1 MASALIQE
9 KTRFDNLS
17 INIKDFATSSIE
29 EKVQKRV
36 TINELLPFRIRI
48 TDIDIVGFS
57 QNNVPPIPL
66 QIIGLSNYIL

>member
-1 MASALIQE
+1 MASASIQE
-9 KTRFDNLS
+9 KTRFNNLN
-17 INIKDFATSSIE
+17 INIKDFAISLIE

-48 TDIDIVGFS
+48 TDIDLVGFGT
-57 QNNVPPIPL
+57 NNTPPIPL

>member
-1 MASALIQE
+1 MASVSIEE
-9 KTRFDNLS
+9 KTRFKNLT
-17 INIKDFATSSIE
+17 INIKDFPVPFIE

-48 TDIDIVGFS
+48 TDIDIVGFGP
-57 QNNVPPIPL
+57 NNTPPIPL

>member
-1 MASALIQE
+1 MASASIQE

-48 TDIDIVGFS
+48 TDIDLVGFGT
-57 QNNVPPIPL
+57 NNTPPIPL

>member
-1 MASALIQE
+1 MASVSIQE

-48 TDIDIVGFS
+48 TDIDLIGFGT
-57 QNNVPPIPL
+57 NNTPPIPL

>member
-1 MASALIQE
+1 MASASIQE

-48 TDIDIVGFS
+48 TDIDLIGFGT
-57 QNNVPPIPL
+57 NNTPPIPL

>member
-1 MASALIQE
+1 MASVSVLE
-9 KTRFDNLS
+9 KPTAILRS
-17 INIKDFATSSIE
+17 IDQSNFSQVSIK
-29 EKVQKRV
+29 EKNGKGV

-48 TDIDIVGFS
+48 TDIDIIGFS

>member
-1 MASALIQE
+1 MASASIQE
-9 KTRFDNLS
+9 KTRFDNLN

-29 EKVQKRV
+29 EKIQKRV

-48 TDIDIVGFS
+48 TDIDLIGFGT
-57 QNNVPPIPL
+57 NNTPPIPL

>member
-1 MASALIQE
+1 MASTSIQE
-9 KTRFDNLS
+9 KTRFNNLT

-48 TDIDIVGFS
+48 TDIDIVGFGP
-57 QNNVPPIPL
+57 NNIPPIPL

>member
-1 MASALIQE
+1 MASASIQE
-9 KTRFDNLS
+9 KTRFDNLN
-17 INIKDFATSSIE
+17 INVKDFAIPSIE

-48 TDIDIVGFS
+48 TDIDLIGFGT
-57 QNNVPPIPL
+57 NNTPPIPL

>member
-1 MASALIQE
+1 MASVSIQE
-9 KTRFDNLS
+9 KTRFDNLN

-48 TDIDIVGFS
+48 TDIDIIGFS
-57 QNNVPPIPL
+57 PNNTPPIPL